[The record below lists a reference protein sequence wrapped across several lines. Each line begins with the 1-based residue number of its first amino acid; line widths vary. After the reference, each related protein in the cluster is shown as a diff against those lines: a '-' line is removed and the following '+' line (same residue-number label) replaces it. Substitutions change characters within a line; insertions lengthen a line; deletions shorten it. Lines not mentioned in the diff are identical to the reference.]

1 MEQPK
6 IQMFNGRTDARLVKV
21 RYDVLPI
28 TMGQAVNITNED
40 SIEITRVDD
49 RAITMEVTRRLA
61 VNPKSLFDISVTC
74 FLRRSIGDNIQDVES
89 LKTIDAKAFVEAH
102 KNELTNVGFINL
114 SHIIANITASFGG
127 TPILTPPA
135 PAQNAPVTVR
145 G

>member
-1 MEQPK
+1 MEQIN

-49 RAITMEVTRRLA
+49 RAITMEVTRKLV
-61 VNPKSLFDISVTC
+61 VNPKSLFEISATC
-74 FLRRSIGDNIQDVES
+74 FLRRTIGENFKDVQS
-89 LKTIDAKAFVEAH
+89 LKEIDTKALVEQY
-102 KNELTNVGFINL
+102 KNELSNVAFINL

-135 PAQNAPVTVR
+135 PAMNASVSTK
-145 G
+145 

>member
-1 MEQPK
+1 MEQIN

-49 RAITMEVTRRLA
+49 RAITMEVTRKLV
-61 VNPKSLFDISVTC
+61 VNPKSLFEISATC
-74 FLRRSIGDNIQDVES
+74 FLRRTIGENFKDVQS
-89 LKTIDAKAFVEAH
+89 LREIDTKTLVEQY
-102 KNELTNVGFINL
+102 KNELTNVAFINL

-135 PAQNAPVTVR
+135 PAMNATVSTK
-145 G
+145 

>member
-1 MEQPK
+1 MEQIN

-49 RAITMEVTRRLA
+49 RAITMEVTRKLV
-61 VNPKSLFDISVTC
+61 VNPKSLFEISATC
-74 FLRRSIGDNIQDVES
+74 FLRRTIGENFKDVQS
-89 LKTIDAKAFVEAH
+89 LKEIDTKALVEQY
-102 KNELTNVGFINL
+102 KNELTNVAFINL

-135 PAQNAPVTVR
+135 PAMNASVSTK
-145 G
+145 

>member
-1 MEQPK
+1 MEQIN

-49 RAITMEVTRRLA
+49 RAITMEVTRKLV
-61 VNPKSLFDISVTC
+61 VNPKSLFEISATC
-74 FLRRSIGDNIQDVES
+74 FLRRTIGENFKDVQS
-89 LKTIDAKAFVEAH
+89 LKEIDTKALVEQY
-102 KNELTNVGFINL
+102 KNELTNVAFINL

-135 PAQNAPVTVR
+135 PAMNATVSTK
-145 G
+145 

>member
-1 MEQPK
+1 MEQIN

-49 RAITMEVTRRLA
+49 RAITMEVTRKLV
-61 VNPKSLFDISVTC
+61 VNPKSLFEISATC
-74 FLRRSIGDNIQDVES
+74 FLRRTIGENFKDVQS
-89 LKTIDAKAFVEAH
+89 LKEIDTKALVEKY
-102 KNELTNVGFINL
+102 KNELTNVAFINL

-135 PAQNAPVTVR
+135 PAMNATVSTK
-145 G
+145 

>member
-1 MEQPK
+1 MEQIN

-49 RAITMEVTRRLA
+49 RAITMEVTRKLV
-61 VNPKSLFDISVTC
+61 VNPKSLFEISATC
-74 FLRRSIGDNIQDVES
+74 FLRRTIGENFKDVQS
-89 LKTIDAKAFVEAH
+89 LKEIDTKALVEQY
-102 KNELTNVGFINL
+102 KNELTNVAFINH

-135 PAQNAPVTVR
+135 PAMNASVSTK
-145 G
+145 

>member
-1 MEQPK
+1 MEQIS

-49 RAITMEVTRRLA
+49 RAITMEVTRKLV
-61 VNPKSLFDISVTC
+61 VNPKSLFEISATC
-74 FLRRSIGDNIQDVES
+74 FLRRTIGDNFKDVQS
-89 LKTIDAKAFVEAH
+89 LKEIDTKELVEKY
-102 KNELTNVGFINL
+102 KNELTNVAFINL
-114 SHIIANITASFGG
+114 SHIIANITSSFGG

-135 PAQNAPVTVR
+135 PAMNATVTTK
-145 G
+145 

>member
-1 MEQPK
+1 MEQIN

-49 RAITMEVTRRLA
+49 RAITMEGTRKLV
-61 VNPKSLFDISVTC
+61 VNPKSLFEISATC
-74 FLRRSIGDNIQDVES
+74 FLRRTIGDNFKDVQS
-89 LKTIDAKAFVEAH
+89 LKEIDAKAFVEQY
-102 KNELTNVGFINL
+102 KNELTNVAFINL
-114 SHIIANITASFGG
+114 SHIIANTTASFGG

-135 PAQNAPVTVR
+135 PAMNATVTIK
-145 G
+145 

>member
-1 MEQPK
+1 MEQIN

-49 RAITMEVTRRLA
+49 RAITMEVTRKLV
-61 VNPKSLFDISVTC
+61 VNPKSLFEISATC
-74 FLRRSIGDNIQDVES
+74 FLRRTIGENFKDVKS
-89 LKTIDAKAFVEAH
+89 LKEIDTKALVEQY
-102 KNELTNVGFINL
+102 KNELTNVAFINL

-135 PAQNAPVTVR
+135 PAMNATVSTK
-145 G
+145 

>member
-1 MEQPK
+1 
-6 IQMFNGRTDARLVKV
+6 MFNGRTDARLVKV

-49 RAITMEVTRRLA
+49 RAITMEVTRKLV
-61 VNPKSLFDISVTC
+61 VNPKSLFEISATC
-74 FLRRSIGDNIQDVES
+74 FLRRTIGENFKDVQS
-89 LKTIDAKAFVEAH
+89 LKEIDTKALVEQY
-102 KNELTNVGFINL
+102 KNELSNVAFINL

-135 PAQNAPVTVR
+135 PAMNASVSTK
-145 G
+145 